1 MGSQVWALLR
11 GSKLAQQPNP
21 QSEVYSQQSFPPP
34 SPAQDRDRQAGAK
47 KRLQWVAEGPLRTKR
62 GPGPSGPAS
71 LAAPSQ
77 AESSAPPAQPREGE
91 GRWLLVVPKWSVK
104 IDIYFCAVG
113 SPAWHSHLCLEV
125 AVWRFC
131 GLPGCCPVQGQPFSG
146 LRGQ

>member
-1 MGSQVWALLR
+1 MLAQERGSAHLVALKCIPKKALR
-11 GSKLAQQPNP
+11 GKEALVENEIA
-21 QSEVYSQQSFPPP
+21 VLRRCAHFPLGLGRP
-34 SPAQDRDRQAGAK
+34 
-47 KRLQWVAEGPLRTKR
+47 VA
-62 GPGPSGPAS
+62 
-71 LAAPSQ
+71 SQ

-91 GRWLLVVPKWSVK
+91 GRWLLVVPKWGVK

-146 LRGQ
+146 LGGQ